1 MSILSI
7 AEIDFGPTG
16 LLPAVVQSPGG
27 EVRMVGYVNAE
38 SLAIT
43 LESGWVTFWSR
54 SRQKLWTKGESSG
67 NKLRLLDAFLDCD
80 GDTLLLVAEPSGPTC
95 HRGTPSCFDGGAALP
110 WLERLQTLLRDRKA
124 GAGPEGSY
132 TRKLFARGPERIG
145 KKVVEEAGEVA
156 IAAMA
161 LRYEPSPERREDFLN
176 EAADLVFH
184 LQVLLVDQGFA
195 LEDVAAVL
203 RARHEEKA

>member
-1 MSILSI
+1 MSIPSI
-7 AEIDFGPTG
+7 QEIDFGPSG

-27 EVRMVGYVNAE
+27 EVRMLGYVNAE

-43 LESGWVTFWSR
+43 LDSGWVTFWSR

-80 GDTLLLVAEPSGPTC
+80 GDTLLLVAEPQGPTC

-110 WLERLQTLLRDRKA
+110 WLERLQTLLCGRKA
-124 GAGPEGSY
+124 GEGAEGSY

-161 LRYEPSPERREDFLN
+161 NRYEPGPARREDLLN
-176 EAADLVFH
+176 EAADLLFH
-184 LQVLLVDQGFA
+184 LQVLLVDQGLG
-195 LEDVAAVL
+195 LEDLAGAL
-203 RARHEEKA
+203 QARHK